1 VIGYFIKLDGD
12 GKSNKNSSS
21 TNRYNFCDY
30 THLMDVFLG
39 FISISDI
46 LGDRAES
53 VGGDTI
59 DEVSTGVPIES
70 ITGYASKEETKIE
83 YLAITI
89 KPRAGSTQ
97 IDLAKC
103 SLNSII

>member
-1 VIGYFIKLDGD
+1 
-12 GKSNKNSSS
+12 
-21 TNRYNFCDY
+21 
-30 THLMDVFLG
+30 MDVFLG

-59 DEVSTGVPIES
+59 DEASTGVSIES

-97 IDLAKC
+97 IGLTKC
-103 SLNSII
+103 SLTVLYDTGTTLSLKRVVGRKECAAF

>member
-1 VIGYFIKLDGD
+1 MEKATKIVAALIAIIFVIILILWMF
-12 GKSNKNSSS
+12 
-21 TNRYNFCDY
+21 
-30 THLMDVFLG
+30 FLG

-97 IDLAKC
+97 IDLTKC